1 MSDDDKAMR
10 IAEEWAKGP
19 PTKGDIDTALLLA
32 AFVADQRSPL
42 ERFVDALSDEPP
54 VRAQTFAR
62 ETVELRAEFVRQV
75 EALLTSDPRK
85 ALGHAMWLVANA
97 REFAW
102 RWSNLTQAARKWAEM
117 NAEPIRVPR

>member
-1 MSDDDKAMR
+1 MSDIDKALR
-10 IAEEWAKGP
+10 IAEEWAKQPIPNGAV
-19 PTKGDIDTALLLA
+19 DTALLLEA
-32 AFVADQRSPL
+32 YLGDTRSPL
-42 ERFVDALSDEPP
+42 ERFVDALTDIPP
-54 VRAQTFAR
+54 IRAQTFAR
-62 ETVELRAEFVRQV
+62 ETIELRAEFVRHV
-75 EALLTSDPRK
+75 EELLTSDPRK